1 MGFLER
7 WSIPATSWS
16 AAVIPVL
23 ISVTKMMTLALSM
36 AI

>member
-16 AAVIPVL
+16 AAVMPVL